1 MSINKQKSQKEKPVV
16 SPSLSYRHA
25 AIKSLF
31 QRISDF
37 FLTKALM
44 AKNLKHVII
53 TEKKKN
59 NFTI

>member
-37 FLTKALM
+37 FSHKSINGKEFKAPHH
-44 AKNLKHVII
+44 N
-53 TEKKKN
+53 
-59 NFTI
+59 